1 MDGPL
6 AVLIRAVGAVI
17 GAGLALV
24 FLPPKNRA
32 EFWTRGVFS
41 VICGT
46 VGGYPVQV
54 NYLHWP
60 DDLQMLLAAATLV
73 SALSWFCM
81 GAVVRIIGM
90 WKPKE

>member
-32 EFWTRGVFS
+32 EFVTRGAFS
-41 VICGT
+41 II
-46 VGGYPVQV
+46 VGIIGAYPVRV
-54 NYLHWP
+54 YYLHWEETWE
-60 DDLQMLLAAATLV
+60 LRMAAAVLV
-73 SALSWFCM
+73 AMLSWFVM